1 MAILST
7 AKVNNTEKLFFFNVL
22 PAAKPSMKK
31 GVPKIP
37 CRPEANRSDQT

>member
-22 PAAKPSMKK
+22 PAGKAINEK

-37 CRPEANRSDQT
+37 CRPEGQQK